1 MSWGRFV
8 VNSTPMFFIM
18 FLGLSRCEAVYGMSP
33 APASTPYD
41 DQSSDLQSIYRLI
54 MEDMKN
60 KFDAGLLTDKH
71 KTDVTRVISET
82 QSMLADHSFAVLGLE
97 KGELS
102 QQEIFN
108 ILSAYRSSGNM
119 TNEQTSAMQNLAI
132 DTQAKMVQELLPILG
147 LSPEYLGTEK
157 YQLEKWMNRR
167 TFTKYADG
175 LSEIESLA
183 PEEELGMISSL
194 APVTN
199 ATTEITEITETS
211 QITAESLEEVPA
223 ENEFIDGAT
232 SIMTITTTTSMTSVI
247 KCKRHKDC
255 RGVNGSCI
263 IHPDVGIGFKGICI
277 SGSSDI
283 VCEDHDLCEEHGL
296 KCLRGFCV
304 DLVYFAAFAEV
315 GLL

>member
-1 MSWGRFV
+1 MVS
-8 VNSTPMFFIM
+8 STPMFFIM
-18 FLGLSRCEAVYGMSP
+18 FLSLSRCEAVYGMSL

-71 KTDVTRVISET
+71 KADVTRVISET
-82 QSMLADHSFAVLGLE
+82 QSMLADHSFAVLRPE
-97 KGELS
+97 KGEPS
-102 QQEIFN
+102 QQEILK

-119 TNEQTSAMQNLAI
+119 TKEQTLAMQNLAI
-132 DTQAKMVQELLPILG
+132 DTQVKMVQELLPILG
-147 LSPEYLGTEK
+147 LGPEYLGTEK
-157 YQLEKWMNRR
+157 HQLEKLMNRR

-183 PEEELGMISSL
+183 PEKELGMISSL

-199 ATTEITEITETS
+199 ATTVITETSETS
-211 QITAESLEEVPA
+211 QITAESSEEVPT
-223 ENEFIDGAT
+223 ENEFIDGAA
-232 SIMTITTTTSMTSVI
+232 SIMTITTIISMTSVI
-247 KCKRHKDC
+247 KCKRHEDC
-255 RGVNGSCI
+255 RSVNGSCI
-263 IHPDVGIGFKGICI
+263 IHPDVGIGFKGICVL
-277 SGSSDI
+277 GPSDI

-296 KCLRGFCV
+296 KCLRGLCV